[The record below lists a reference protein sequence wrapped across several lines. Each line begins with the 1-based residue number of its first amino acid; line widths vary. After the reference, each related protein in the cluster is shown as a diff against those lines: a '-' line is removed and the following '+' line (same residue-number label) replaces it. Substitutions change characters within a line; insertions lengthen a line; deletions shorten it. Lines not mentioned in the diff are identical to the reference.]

1 MAPTF
6 VFEPPSDEEV
16 EEIEAEEDEQ
26 DIEEEG
32 EEDVE
37 AEGGS
42 KTTRRHSQ
50 SPWDFG
56 LYSETVAEEHAR
68 RSTTSVDF
76 KISKAI
82 QERSFP
88 VENPNDDDESSS
100 ESEPD
105 RQVNI
110 FSRSLYNFLNSFSIC
125 KRKFE
130 FLRKFYLFIYFFFWG
145 GVDCLGRL

>member
-16 EEIEAEEDEQ
+16 EEIEAEDDEQ

-32 EEDVE
+32 EEE
-37 AEGGS
+37 AAAGGEL
-42 KTTRRHSQ
+42 KTSRRHSQ

-68 RSTTSVDF
+68 RSTTSVDS

-82 QERSFP
+82 KERSVP
-88 VENPNDDDESSS
+88 ITNPTADDDSSS
-100 ESEPD
+100 ESELD
-105 RQVNI
+105 RQVI
-110 FSRSLYNFLNSFSIC
+110 VFQAH
-125 KRKFE
+125 
-130 FLRKFYLFIYFFFWG
+130 FIIP
-145 GVDCLGRL
+145 